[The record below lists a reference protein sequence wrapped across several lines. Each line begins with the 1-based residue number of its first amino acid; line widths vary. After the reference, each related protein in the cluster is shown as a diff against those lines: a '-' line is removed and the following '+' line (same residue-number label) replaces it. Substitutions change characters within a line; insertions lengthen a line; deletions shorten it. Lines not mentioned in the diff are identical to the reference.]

1 MRVWNWMPVLLNDLR
16 MQLRGSR
23 AALLLT
29 VYVGLGLIAMRLVYN
44 TVAGNLNNGLPMFNA
59 QIGQSLF
66 IGQGLTLQALVVFLA
81 PAATVNSVSAEYE
94 RRTYDL
100 LSATPVASVHFLIG
114 KLLAGMAFIA
124 LLLVAAL
131 PLFSVVLLFG
141 GVGTADVVRVLVVLA
156 LTALTGSVLGL
167 FCSALTRRTFS
178 ATLLC
183 YALLVAI
190 VGGTLF
196 AANVWSVM
204 HALQPA
210 PPVYGV
216 ANPLTAMASALGQTR
231 PPEAAV
237 SERLS
242 PLVLLSLLSQGTVV
256 IQEGERIALPIYRAT
271 LGLYGMFSLTAIW
284 ISLHL
289 LERRWQVRRYDLVL
303 LLLVVLAVVA
313 GWVTRDWWLAGLSG
327 AA

>member
-1 MRVWNWMPVLLNDLR
+1 
-16 MQLRGSR
+16 
-23 AALLLT
+23 
-29 VYVGLGLIAMRLVYN
+29 
-44 TVAGNLNNGLPMFNA
+44 
-59 QIGQSLF
+59 
-66 IGQGLTLQALVVFLA
+66 
-81 PAATVNSVSAEYE
+81 
-94 RRTYDL
+94 
-100 LSATPVASVHFLIG
+100 
-114 KLLAGMAFIA
+114 
-124 LLLVAAL
+124 
-131 PLFSVVLLFG
+131 
-141 GVGTADVVRVLVVLA
+141 
-156 LTALTGSVLGL
+156 
-167 FCSALTRRTFS
+167 
-178 ATLLC
+178 
-183 YALLVAI
+183 
-190 VGGTLF
+190 
-196 AANVWSVM
+196 
-204 HALQPA
+204 
-210 PPVYGV
+210 
-216 ANPLTAMASALGQTR
+216 MASALGQTR